1 MTTLH
6 DPLHAASHPESMWTT
21 TNAGEA
27 IPGVATPLTF
37 TFWAEAT
44 EQGVRGTFH
53 SFGALLRRRDTAMPD
68 QVEER
73 LLNPFYGRGA
83 LRVDF
88 LALMGDRMPGSNGA
102 GIAEHIFAAKF
113 PSSFVSRPRPW
124 FYPVVAIKLPI
135 TMATGPRRMRRGRT
149 LTQRFWDEQIPA
161 MATAS
166 TPQAQACFAQAR
178 ERFGRNVYL
187 AAMGLFAVVQ
197 PVYEQLDKLVDAAGP
212 TTDKQAVMAGYGS
225 HEETAMLADLW
236 ACSRD
241 RLPMK
246 TFLARHGYHGPNEGQ
261 MSSLAWRE
269 DPAPVERLLRAYRA
283 TPDDADPTT
292 ADSRRIAARTAAERG
307 LLAGLAGPR
316 RLLARAVLGLAERRL
331 PLRAVAKTA
340 FLQSLDVA
348 RAAARRLGVTLSE
361 EGHLDDPDDVFFLTA
376 DEICAGD
383 WTGKRAEIAFRRA
396 RYQEYL
402 RYDLPNSWV
411 GMPDPLIVT
420 AEPAP
425 GEGLP
430 VAPGGELPVLHGV
443 AASHGTVEGRARV
456 VLDPADTDLEPDE
469 ILIAHYTD
477 PSWASI
483 LFLASALVI
492 DIGGKLSHAA
502 VVSRELGV
510 PCVADTRTGTR
521 SIRTGDLIR
530 VDGTAGTVTVL
541 ERALEPT
548 P

>member
-1 MTTLH
+1 
-6 DPLHAASHPESMWTT
+6 MWTT

-44 EQGVRGTFH
+44 ERGVRGTFH
-53 SFGALLRRRDTAMPD
+53 SFGALLHRRDTAMPE
-68 QVEER
+68 QVPDR

-88 LALMGDRMPGSNGA
+88 LALMGDRMPGANGA
-102 GIAEHIFAAKF
+102 GIARDIFAARF
-113 PSSFVSRPRPW
+113 PDTFVSRPRPAY
-124 FYPVVAIKLPI
+124 YPLVGVKLPL
-135 TMATGPRRMRRGRT
+135 TMATGPRHMRRGRA
-149 LTQRFWDEQIPA
+149 LTQQFWDQQVPA
-161 MATAS
+161 MATADTDAARS
-166 TPQAQACFAQAR
+166 CFAQAR

-197 PVYEQLDKLVDAAGP
+197 PVHEQLDNLVDAAGP
-212 TTDKQAVMAGYGS
+212 EVDKQAIMAGYGS

-236 ACSRD
+236 ACAHD
-241 RLPMK
+241 RLPLSS
-246 TFLARHGYHGPNEGQ
+246 FLARHGYHGPNEGQ
-261 MSSLAWRE
+261 MSTLAWRE
-269 DPAPVERLLRAYRA
+269 DPAPVERLLEAYRSQ
-283 TPDDADPTT
+283 PDPARADTE
-292 ADSRRIAARTAAERG
+292 RIAARQAAERA
-307 LLAGLAGPR
+307 LLRSLTGPR
-316 RLLARAVLGLAERRL
+316 RAAARAVLALAERRL

-348 RAAARRLGVTLSE
+348 RAAARRLGTTLTDS
-361 EGHLDDPDDVFFLTA
+361 GHLDEPGDVFFLTA
-376 DEICAGD
+376 DEVCAGHWSGRRD
-383 WTGKRAEIAFRRA
+383 EIAFRRA

-402 RYDLPNSWV
+402 GYDVPNSWV
-411 GMPDPLIVT
+411 GMTEPLVT
-420 AEPAP
+420 AADHPTDWHTAGGHTP
-425 GEGLP
+425 GGHTADGP
-430 VAPGGELPVLHGV
+430 GELPVLHGV

-510 PCVADTRTGTR
+510 PCVADTKNGTR
-521 SIRTGDLIR
+521 VIRTGDLIR
-530 VDGTAGTVTVL
+530 VDGTRGTVTVL
-541 ERALEPT
+541 ERALEPSS
-548 P
+548 